1 MRRRLPPLAAIRPF
15 EAAARLGSFTAAAE
29 ELALTQGAI
38 SLQIRNLEE
47 FLDKKLFERKVRKI
61 GLTEDGYQYF
71 IACQRALD
79 ELEKATARIT
89 SRSTHE
95 ILMVSALPTLATLWL
110 MPRLESF
117 TSTYKEIEVR
127 IDASINPVDLHN
139 GDIDIALRC
148 GKLPGK
154 HYRHNQPHI
163 DLTMTERW
171 DGIQADHLFYD
182 KLLPVISTRLL
193 NQGPAIEKPADL
205 LKYTLVH
212 TASRP
217 GAWPDWLHANGVRLG
232 RQANAFEYGHFFI
245 SLQAAHEA
253 KGVAIVPEVLFSC
266 VKDRMPDLVA
276 PFSAEVPSA
285 GEYYVLAHES
295 KSERKAVRLFRKW
308 LLSQGC

>member
-29 ELALTQGAI
+29 ELAVTQGAI

-61 GLTEDGYQYF
+61 DLTEDGYQYF

-79 ELEKATARIT
+79 ELDKATARIT

-95 ILMVSALPTLATLWL
+95 ILTVSALPTLATLWL
-110 MPRLESF
+110 MPKLASF
-117 TSTYKEIEVR
+117 TSTYREIEVR

-139 GDIDIALRC
+139 GNIDIALRC

-171 DGIQADHLFYD
+171 DGIQADHLFDD

-193 NQGPAIEKPADL
+193 GQGPKLEKPADL

-217 GAWPDWLHANGVRLG
+217 GAWRDWLHSNGIALG
-232 RQANAFEYGHFFI
+232 RNVNALEYGHFFI
-245 SLQAAHEA
+245 ALQAAHEA

-266 VKDRMPDLVA
+266 AKDRMPDLVA
-276 PFSAEVPSA
+276 PFAAEVLSA

-308 LLSQGC
+308 LLSQRA